1 MWGKVLGAVI
11 GAATGMVLAWS
22 PELAGALALAGFG
35 LGHFVIDREVAL
47 TKADQP
53 PSSDD
58 LLGRAAERAKGRKL
72 VRPVIKRAAAE
83 DQLLADL
90 LCPLFI
96 EVARVD
102 GPVVQSEIRAIRE
115 YFQFALKFDD
125 AGLEAV
131 RVALKDALAATPVD
145 VETLVKQARADIKPA
160 HRLELVRGLYDLGTI
175 DGELTRSEIDTLK
188 RVVAQFNL
196 SEEQLQQ
203 ITKQFFGSGEAH
215 FRTLGLGNEA
225 TDDDIR
231 SAFRR
236 LAAENHP
243 DRVASLGPKQAEA
256 AGERFRQVKEAYEAL
271 RKLRGF

>member
-58 LLGRAAERAKGRKL
+58 LLDRAAERSKGRKL
-72 VRPVIKRAAAE
+72 VRPVIKRAAPE

-115 YFQFALKFDD
+115 YFQFSLKFDE

-131 RVALKDALAATPVD
+131 RVALKSALATTPVD
-145 VETLVKQARADIKPA
+145 VETLVKRARTDVKPA
-160 HRLELVRGLYDLGTI
+160 QRLELVRGLYDLGTI

-188 RVVAQFNL
+188 RVVGQFNL
-196 SEEQLQQ
+196 SDEQLQQ

-215 FRTLGLGNEA
+215 FRTLGLGNDA

-256 AGERFRQVKEAYEAL
+256 AGERFRHVKEAYEAL

>member
-1 MWGKVLGAVI
+1 
-11 GAATGMVLAWS
+11 MVLAWS
-22 PELAGALALAGFG
+22 PELAGALALAGLA
-35 LGHFVIDREVAL
+35 LGHFVIDREAAL
-47 TKADQP
+47 SKSELP
-53 PSSDD
+53 PSSED
-58 LLGRAAERAKGRKL
+58 LLGRAAERSKGRKPA
-72 VRPVIKRAAAE
+72 RPKRASAE
-83 DQLLADL
+83 DQLLVEL

-115 YFQFALKFDD
+115 YFQFGLKFDD
-125 AGLEAV
+125 AALEAV
-131 RVALKDALAATPVD
+131 RLALKDALAATPVD
-145 VETLVKQARADIKPA
+145 VETLVKRARSDVKPA
-160 HRLELVRGLYDLGTI
+160 QRLDLVRALYDLGTI

-188 RVVAQFNL
+188 RVVGQFNL
-196 SEEQLQQ
+196 SDEQLQQ

-215 FRTLGLGNEA
+215 FRTLGLGEQA
-225 TDDDIR
+225 TDDDIK

-256 AGERFRQVKEAYEAL
+256 AAERFRQVKEAYEAL